1 MGLSRGLR
9 EIFATILTL
18 VAIAVVGLILSA
30 ERPADAAETPR
41 TSICRAWDDSAGEVI
56 AKLAQA
62 HNVDLRLVGD
72 AIFRMRRA
80 RRSCGIGLIRLA
92 CVDYHAII
100 DGSPR
105 LSDLSLPSSFLCSS
119 PDGEPVGNTI
129 TLFTMAEE

>member
-62 HNVDLRLVGD
+62 HNVDLR
-72 AIFRMRRA
+72 FRMRRA